1 MTLMSYTKRQSR
13 LVIAKYGE
21 RKSKEIFHDLI
32 KVYGELLLRDSLH
45 IVNQALRYGHDAI

>member
-21 RKSKEIFHDLI
+21 RKSKEMFHDLI